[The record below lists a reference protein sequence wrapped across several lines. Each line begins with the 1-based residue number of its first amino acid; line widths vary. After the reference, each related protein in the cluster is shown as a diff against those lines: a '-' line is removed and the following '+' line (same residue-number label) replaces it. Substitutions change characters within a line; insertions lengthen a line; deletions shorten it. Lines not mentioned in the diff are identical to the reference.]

1 MHILWLDDPGCHDPQ
16 LVGGKA
22 AQLARLAA
30 GFDVPYGFC
39 VPAPM
44 LAHLDADDS
53 FSASL
58 QAAITTAYQTLAP
71 RAGVADP
78 PVAVRSSALDED
90 SAELSF
96 AGLHETVLHVVG
108 APALIAAVERC
119 ARSAYTARATA
130 YREHH
135 TRDASS
141 GIAVLVQLFVDADA
155 SAVAFS
161 ADPVSGDRSHISVEA
176 TVGLG
181 E

>member
-1 MHILWLDDPGCHDPQ
+1 MSTTTPKQLPPTNSHLQVKETTMHILWLDDPGCHDPQ

-44 LAHLDADDS
+44 LAHLDDDAS
-53 FSASL
+53 FPASL
-58 QAAITTAYQTLAP
+58 QAAITTTYQALASY
-71 RAGVADP
+71 AGVADP
-78 PVAVRSSALDED
+78 PVAVRSSAIDED

-96 AGLHETVLHVVG
+96 AGLHETLLHVVG

-119 ARSAYTARATA
+119 ARSAFTARATA
-130 YREHH
+130 YREYH

-141 GIAVLVQLFVDADA
+141 GVAVLVQL
-155 SAVAFS
+155 
-161 ADPVSGDRSHISVEA
+161 
-176 TVGLG
+176 
-181 E
+181 